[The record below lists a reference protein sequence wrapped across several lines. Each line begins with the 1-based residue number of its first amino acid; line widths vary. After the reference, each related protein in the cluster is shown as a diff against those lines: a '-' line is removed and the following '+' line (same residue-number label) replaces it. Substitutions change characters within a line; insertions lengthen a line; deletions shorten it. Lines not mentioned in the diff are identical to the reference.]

1 MQSPVRLI
9 PEGPQ
14 TLFVTSRP
22 LKPKNEAA
30 EAATLRWAPQSHNS
44 GQSSMNKPGH
54 WFPAIRFGKSHLCL
68 TALAF
73 APYAVLRQSA
83 GRPPFKNGGKSGLHT
98 DTAPDNVRRGR
109 PQGKRHR
116 KQTAGSLAARPSS
129 GKARVKG
136 CGKSAPRG
144 RQRRRHG
151 KPRRE
156 QNRIGATRGA
166 LSAARPCPLALPL
179 GLVAR
184 GARRRAS
191 QRNGRHVGAM
201 SPGHTEPGLQAGWRL
216 LRVSFKL
223 GSSGPHLRM
232 LGPSKPERQ

>member
-1 MQSPVRLI
+1 MQSPVLSSPRG
-9 PEGPQ
+9 PENV
-14 TLFVTSRP
+14 LRRAS
-22 LKPKNEAA
+22 KPINRKMRRRKR
-30 EAATLRWAPQSHNS
+30 TTVRVLPQSHNS
-44 GQSSMNKPGH
+44 TEALMNKRRSLVPNPGLGQV
-54 WFPAIRFGKSHLCL
+54 RLCL
-68 TALAF
+68 TALAL

-83 GRPPFKNGGKSGLHT
+83 GRPPFENGGKSGLHT

-144 RQRRRHG
+144 RQRQRHG

-166 LSAARPCPLALPL
+166 TSAARPCPLALPL
-179 GLVAR
+179 GLVA
-184 GARRRAS
+184 
-191 QRNGRHVGAM
+191 
-201 SPGHTEPGLQAGWRL
+201 
-216 LRVSFKL
+216 
-223 GSSGPHLRM
+223 
-232 LGPSKPERQ
+232 

>member
-1 MQSPVRLI
+1 M
-9 PEGPQ
+9 
-14 TLFVTSRP
+14 
-22 LKPKNEAA
+22 NE
-30 EAATLRWAPQSHNS
+30 
-44 GQSSMNKPGH
+44 PGH
-54 WFPAIRFGKSHLCL
+54 WFPVVGRLRLSL
-68 TALAF
+68 TSAAS
-73 APYAVLRQSA
+73 APYAVIRQSA

-116 KQTAGSLAARPSS
+116 KQTAGPLAARPSS

-136 CGKSAPRG
+136 GGKSAPRG

-166 LSAARPCPLALPL
+166 PSAARPYPLALPL

-184 GARRRAS
+184 GA
-191 QRNGRHVGAM
+191 
-201 SPGHTEPGLQAGWRL
+201 W
-216 LRVSFKL
+216 
-223 GSSGPHLRM
+223 
-232 LGPSKPERQ
+232 

>member
-1 MQSPVRLI
+1 MPSSA
-9 PEGPQ
+9 
-14 TLFVTSRP
+14 SRP
-22 LKPKNEAA
+22 D
-30 EAATLRWAPQSHNS
+30 
-44 GQSSMNKPGH
+44 
-54 WFPAIRFGKSHLCL
+54 
-68 TALAF
+68 
-73 APYAVLRQSA
+73 
-83 GRPPFKNGGKSGLHT
+83 GRRLKNGGKSGLHT

-116 KQTAGSLAARPSS
+116 KQTAGPLAARPSS

-166 LSAARPCPLALPL
+166 TGAARPYPLAPPL

-201 SPGHTEPGLQAGWRL
+201 NPGHTEPGLQAGWRL

-223 GSSGPHLRM
+223 GSSGPHLPM

>member
-1 MQSPVRLI
+1 MPSSA
-9 PEGPQ
+9 
-14 TLFVTSRP
+14 SRP
-22 LKPKNEAA
+22 D
-30 EAATLRWAPQSHNS
+30 
-44 GQSSMNKPGH
+44 
-54 WFPAIRFGKSHLCL
+54 
-68 TALAF
+68 
-73 APYAVLRQSA
+73 
-83 GRPPFKNGGKSGLHT
+83 GRRLKNGGKSGLHT

-166 LSAARPCPLALPL
+166 LSAARPCPLAPPL

-223 GSSGPHLRM
+223 GSSGPDLPM
-232 LGPSKPERQ
+232 VGPSKPERQ

>member
-1 MQSPVRLI
+1 MQSPVPRPQEARKRIASRL
-9 PEGPQ
+9 EAH
-14 TLFVTSRP
+14 
-22 LKPKNEAA
+22 KPKNEAA
-30 EAATLRWAPQSHNS
+30 EADNVRVLPQSHNS
-44 GQSSMNKPGH
+44 TESLMNEASH
-54 WFPAIRFGKSHLCL
+54 WFLAHALTQVRFCL
-68 TALAF
+68 TALAS
-73 APYAVLRQSA
+73 APYAIVRQSA

-156 QNRIGATRGA
+156 QNRIGATRGV
-166 LSAARPCPLALPL
+166 LSATRPCPLALPL
-179 GLVAR
+179 GLVA
-184 GARRRAS
+184 
-191 QRNGRHVGAM
+191 
-201 SPGHTEPGLQAGWRL
+201 
-216 LRVSFKL
+216 
-223 GSSGPHLRM
+223 
-232 LGPSKPERQ
+232 